1 MLKNAAPITA
11 GIGKKILEKMGW
23 KDGNGLGKEQTGA
36 IVPFTPDVKV
46 NRSGLSSEHDKMGKM
61 GKKVVNKIQ
70 NPALKPP
77 LIAQKLA
84 QTSQN
89 TTLLTSQSALNFASS
104 KNQPNDIYIN

>member
-11 GIGKKILEKMGW
+11 GIGKKMLEKMGW

-36 IVPFTPDVKV
+36 ILPFTPDVKV
-46 NRSGLSSEHDKMGKM
+46 NRSGLSSEHDKMGK
-61 GKKVVNKIQ
+61 KVVNKIQ
-70 NPALKPP
+70 NPP

-89 TTLLTSQSALNFASS
+89 TALLTSKSALNFASS
-104 KNQPNDIYIN
+104 KNQSNGIQCWS